1 MDRRGAWFLQAMLR
15 SQIAVSLS
23 KEERVDWT
31 TLMDCCFSDS
41 VLSDTYGRDDLLSY
55 PYLGGPSSVALSVLV
70 LDHRLIVPQSYCER
84 KMRGLCAS

>member
-31 TLMDCCFSDS
+31 TLMDCFSDS
-41 VLSDTYGRDDLLSY
+41 VLSDAYGRDDLLSY
-55 PYLGGPSSVALSVLV
+55 PSLKFPSSVALSVLV